1 MSQEDSGPLGG
12 SQVPEHQDPL
22 DGPGDG
28 VRSVVAQRG
37 RAELLEE
44 LFDATSDLIQVL
56 GVDGRLRLVNRA
68 WCERLGYSEQE
79 AIGLNVFEL
88 IAPDCQEHCRQLFHT
103 LLTGHGSQRIECAFI
118 SRHGRRLSLEGEVY
132 VVLVGG
138 APAEVRGIFRD
149 VSERKEVETALQ
161 ELNASLE
168 ARVQER
174 TRELMITQARL
185 EEAQRLA
192 SIGHWEMNLVSGALH
207 WSDEICRICGF
218 DPHTVNP
225 SYELFLRTVH
235 PEDREL
241 LESCYRQSQAVGEPC
256 EHRYRLLLQDGSTR
270 YIHARWTT
278 DLDGDG
284 RPVRSIGT
292 SQDVTE
298 FELAQRNLREGEAK
312 LRSLFEASPLGL
324 VMIEDGERFVLAN
337 PAFSRISGLVPE
349 VLEALPISSS
359 LPPPLHDLA
368 ECCRAVLSGQ
378 PSAVSLRQWPLGNG
392 RAAVVQL
399 QASAVKAY
407 PNAARA
413 SLVLVQVEDI
423 SDRLAAEESMRLA
436 AKVFHSA
443 AEGIFLT
450 DPNGV
455 IVDVNE
461 ALTRITGFGRA
472 ELLGQNPRVFKSGFH
487 SAEFYQEIWAALDD
501 DGVWSGE
508 IVNRA
513 SDGSLQDLLE
523 TISVVRDDQGVIT
536 HYVAMLSD
544 IRQLKKQQ
552 RQLERMA
559 LYDALTGLPNRVLL
573 AERMAQSMARARRGA
588 GAIAICYLDLDGFKQ
603 INDLHGHSAGDSLLQ
618 TVGQR
623 MQAVLPPSD
632 VVARLGG
639 DEFVIVLH
647 GIQAGPEEYELVQR
661 LLDALVEPIVWND
674 LILQISASVGIAYFG
689 DHLATLQADELLKL
703 ADQAMYEAKRHGKN
717 RYWVSPQAPKLQRA
731 D

>member
-1 MSQEDSGPLGG
+1 
-12 SQVPEHQDPL
+12 
-22 DGPGDG
+22 
-28 VRSVVAQRG
+28 
-37 RAELLEE
+37 
-44 LFDATSDLIQVL
+44 
-56 GVDGRLRLVNRA
+56 
-68 WCERLGYSEQE
+68 
-79 AIGLNVFEL
+79 
-88 IAPDCQEHCRQLFHT
+88 
-103 LLTGHGSQRIECAFI
+103 
-118 SRHGRRLSLEGEVY
+118 
-132 VVLVGG
+132 
-138 APAEVRGIFRD
+138 
-149 VSERKEVETALQ
+149 
-161 ELNASLE
+161 
-168 ARVQER
+168 
-174 TRELMITQARL
+174 
-185 EEAQRLA
+185 
-192 SIGHWEMNLVSGALH
+192 
-207 WSDEICRICGF
+207 
-218 DPHTVNP
+218 
-225 SYELFLRTVH
+225 
-235 PEDREL
+235 
-241 LESCYRQSQAVGEPC
+241 
-256 EHRYRLLLQDGSTR
+256 
-270 YIHARWTT
+270 
-278 DLDGDG
+278 
-284 RPVRSIGT
+284 
-292 SQDVTE
+292 
-298 FELAQRNLREGEAK
+298 
-312 LRSLFEASPLGL
+312 
-324 VMIEDGERFVLAN
+324 
-337 PAFSRISGLVPE
+337 
-349 VLEALPISSS
+349 
-359 LPPPLHDLA
+359 
-368 ECCRAVLSGQ
+368 
-378 PSAVSLRQWPLGNG
+378 
-392 RAAVVQL
+392 
-399 QASAVKAY
+399 
-407 PNAARA
+407 
-413 SLVLVQVEDI
+413 VEDI

-487 SAEFYQEIWAALDD
+487 SAEFYQGIWAALDG